1 VTEQV
6 YYHQARQPEH
16 AADALR
22 GAHRTDVCVVGAGFA
37 GLSCTLSL
45 LQEGV
50 RDVTL
55 IDRDHAAFGAS
66 GRNGGFVFGGYSLGE
81 EALVRQLG
89 ADQARSLY
97 QLTLDGMA
105 LIKSRIDTLEIDCQ
119 ANQAGIL
126 WANWFDDD
134 RLLEQK
140 QDFMSRHF
148 DVQWRSISAA
158 DLRDQLHS
166 DRYHGGLIEDQ
177 AIHFH
182 PYRYAAA
189 LLAEIRRLGGQVFEH
204 TPMLSLKRP
213 QAGPQ
218 VICDQGHIDAQRV
231 VLCGG
236 GYQPRSSCPPVSTA
250 VMPIS
255 TYVMT
260 TEPLGDRIHS
270 LMKQPWAVYDTRFAF
285 DYYRPLADT
294 RLLWGGRIEAFG
306 ASTES
311 VEQKLRRD
319 LLKVFPQLESVRT
332 ECVWSGQ
339 MGYSRHQMPQIG
351 PLDEQ
356 VWYAQG
362 FGGHGVS
369 TSNIGG
375 DLVARALSNNDQRWQ
390 LFRPFGLSNTFGIA
404 GRIAAQCQYW
414 SLQSRDLIRERIR

>member
-1 VTEQV
+1 MTERV
-6 YYHQARQPEH
+6 YYHQARDPGD
-16 AADALR
+16 AAQALR

-37 GLSCTLSL
+37 GLSCALSL
-45 LQEGV
+45 LQSGV

-55 IDRDHAAFGAS
+55 IDRDHVAFGAS

-81 EALVRQLG
+81 EALVDQLG
-89 ADQARSLY
+89 SDHARALY

-105 LIKSRIDTLEIDCQ
+105 LIKSRIDQLEIDCQ
-119 ANQAGIL
+119 ANRAGVL

-134 RLLEQK
+134 RLLDQK
-140 QDFMSRHF
+140 QAFMERHF
-148 DVQWRSISAA
+148 DVHWRSISAA
-158 DLRDQLHS
+158 DLRDQLDS

-189 LLAEIRRLGGQVFEH
+189 LLAEIRRLGGQVFEQ
-204 TPMLSLKRP
+204 TPMQSLERLT
-213 QAGPQ
+213 AGPR
-218 VICDQGHIDAQRV
+218 VVTDAGHIDAQRV

-236 GYQPRSSCPPVSTA
+236 GYQQRRSCPPVSTA

-260 TEPLGDRIHS
+260 TEPLGDRIEA
-270 LMKQPWAVYDTRFAF
+270 LMKQAWAVYDTRFAF
-285 DYYRPLADT
+285 DYYRPLPDT

-306 ASTES
+306 ASTEA
-311 VEQKLRRD
+311 VERKLRRD
-319 LLKVFPQLESVRT
+319 LLRVFPQLETVRT
-332 ECVWSGQ
+332 DCVWSGR

-351 PLDEQ
+351 SLDEQ
-356 VWYAQG
+356 LWYAQG

-375 DLVARALSNNDQRWQ
+375 DLVARALASNDQSWQ
-390 LFRPFGLSNTFGIA
+390 LFTPFGLSNTFGIA
-404 GRIAAQCQYW
+404 GRMAAQCQYW
-414 SLQSRDLIRERIR
+414 SLQGRDLIRERST